1 MSEVIGKVIVLG
13 NTEEVGQN
21 GFTKRVIV
29 VETSEQYPQKLAIDF
44 VKDKCSILDN
54 YKVGDEVKVSVN
66 LRGTEYN
73 GRYFVNLQGW
83 RIEKMQAEEPQAY
96 HSNHPT
102 NMPPANQA
110 SPQPYEGNEE
120 EYDDLPF

>member
-1 MSEVIGKVIVLG
+1 MIEVIGKVIVLG

-21 GFTKRVIV
+21 GFTKRMLV
-29 VETSEQYPQKLAIDF
+29 VESSEQYPQKLAIDF
-44 VKDKCSILDN
+44 VKEKTSILDN

-83 RIEKMQAEEPQAY
+83 KIDKN
-96 HSNHPT
+96 SN
-102 NMPPANQA
+102 
-110 SPQPYEGNEE
+110 Y
-120 EYDDLPF
+120 

>member
-1 MSEVIGKVIVLG
+1 MEVIGKVIVLG

-21 GFTKRVIV
+21 GFTKRMLV
-29 VETSEQYPQKLAIDF
+29 VESSEQYPQKLAIDF
-44 VKDKCSILDN
+44 VKEKTSILDN

-83 RIEKMQAEEPQAY
+83 KIDKNSTY
-96 HSNHPT
+96 
-102 NMPPANQA
+102 
-110 SPQPYEGNEE
+110 
-120 EYDDLPF
+120 

>member
-1 MSEVIGKVIVLG
+1 MEVIGKVIVLG

-44 VKDKCSILDN
+44 VKDKTSVLDS
-54 YKVGDEVKVSVN
+54 YKVGDNVSVSIN
-66 LRGTEYN
+66 LRGSEYN

-83 RIEKMQAEEPQAY
+83 KITKDESNPSSEPTSTQQVESAP
-96 HSNHPT
+96 S
-102 NMPPANQA
+102 
-110 SPQPYEGNEE
+110 S
-120 EYDDLPF
+120 DDSGLPF

>member
-83 RIEKMQAEEPQAY
+83 RIEKQGESNEPSA
-96 HSNHPT
+96 
-102 NMPPANQA
+102 
-110 SPQPYEGNEE
+110 
-120 EYDDLPF
+120 DFDPFA

>member
-1 MSEVIGKVIVLG
+1 MSEVIGKVILVG

-21 GFTKRVIV
+21 GFTKRMLV
-29 VETSEQYPQKLAIDF
+29 VETAEQYPQKLAIDF
-44 VKDKCSILDN
+44 VKDKTTILDN

-83 RIEKMQAEEPQAY
+83 KIEKQGVTNEPSAEFY
-96 HSNHPT
+96 
-102 NMPPANQA
+102 
-110 SPQPYEGNEE
+110 
-120 EYDDLPF
+120 PFA

>member
-21 GFTKRVIV
+21 GFTKRMLV
-29 VETSEQYPQKLAIDF
+29 VESSEQYPQKLAIDF
-44 VKDKCSILDN
+44 VKEKTSILDN

-83 RIEKMQAEEPQAY
+83 KIDKN
-96 HSNHPT
+96 SN
-102 NMPPANQA
+102 
-110 SPQPYEGNEE
+110 Y
-120 EYDDLPF
+120 

>member
-21 GFTKRVIV
+21 GFTKRLIV

-44 VKDKCSILDN
+44 VKDKCTILDN
-54 YKVGDEVKVSVN
+54 YKVGDDVKVSVN

-73 GRYFVNLQGW
+73 GKYFVNLQGW
-83 RIEKMQAEEPQAY
+83 RIEKQGESNEPSAEF
-96 HSNHPT
+96 
-102 NMPPANQA
+102 
-110 SPQPYEGNEE
+110 
-120 EYDDLPF
+120 DPFA

>member
-21 GFTKRVIV
+21 GFTKRMLV
-29 VETSEQYPQKLAIDF
+29 VETAEQYPQKLAIDF
-44 VKDKCSILDN
+44 VKDKTTILDS

-83 RIEKMQAEEPQAY
+83 KIEKQGANNEPSAEF
-96 HSNHPT
+96 
-102 NMPPANQA
+102 
-110 SPQPYEGNEE
+110 
-120 EYDDLPF
+120 DPFA

>member
-44 VKDKCSILDN
+44 VKDKTSILDS
-54 YKVGDEVKVSVN
+54 YKVGDNVSVSIN
-66 LRGTEYN
+66 LRGSEYN

-83 RIEKMQAEEPQAY
+83 RIEKQGESNKPSAEF
-96 HSNHPT
+96 
-102 NMPPANQA
+102 
-110 SPQPYEGNEE
+110 
-120 EYDDLPF
+120 DPFA

>member
-21 GFTKRVIV
+21 GFTKRMVV
-29 VETSEQYPQKLAIDF
+29 VETSEQYSQKLAIDF
-44 VKDKCSILDN
+44 VKDKTTILDS

-83 RIEKMQAEEPQAY
+83 KIEKQGANKEPSAEF
-96 HSNHPT
+96 
-102 NMPPANQA
+102 
-110 SPQPYEGNEE
+110 
-120 EYDDLPF
+120 DPFA

>member
-1 MSEVIGKVIVLG
+1 MEVIGKVIVLG

-21 GFTKRVIV
+21 GFTKRMVV
-29 VETSEQYPQKLAIDF
+29 VETAEQYSQKLAIDF
-44 VKDKCSILDN
+44 VKDKTTILDS

-83 RIEKMQAEEPQAY
+83 RIEKSENNIEVVNAEIIKEEPK
-96 HSNHPT
+96 
-102 NMPPANQA
+102 
-110 SPQPYEGNEE
+110 
-120 EYDDLPF
+120 DDLTF